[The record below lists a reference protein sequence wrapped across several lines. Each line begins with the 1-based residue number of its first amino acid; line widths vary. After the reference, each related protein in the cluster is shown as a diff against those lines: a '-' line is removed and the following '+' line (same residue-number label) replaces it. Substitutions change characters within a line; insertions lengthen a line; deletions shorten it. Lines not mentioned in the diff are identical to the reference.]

1 MILKYRILCNY
12 DIIIEDL
19 FKIGEEKMDK
29 TKFYTNRKN
38 IVFLAAIC
46 CALWGS
52 AFPAVKVGYSLFN
65 IAGDDIATKLIFA
78 GIRFAMAGIFVLISQ
93 VALGKKLF
101 SFSKTDTKEF
111 VVLGIIQTTLQYI
124 FFYIGMAYTTG
135 VRGSIINGTGT
146 FFSIILA
153 HFIYKNDKIDFNKIV
168 GCIIG
173 FLGVIIVN
181 LDGSN
186 LMETSFKFKGEGFIM
201 LSALMLSI
209 SSIYSKKVT
218 RNKDASIVTGYQL
231 FIGGSI
237 LIVLGLVF
245 GGHLSGFTIKSSL
258 LLIYM
263 ALISSVA
270 FAIWTQLLKYNKVST
285 ICVFNFLIPIF
296 GSALS
301 AIVLGDDIFN
311 VKILIALILVS
322 IGIFLVYKE
331 KRKC

>member
-1 MILKYRILCNY
+1 
-12 DIIIEDL
+12 
-19 FKIGEEKMDK
+19 MDK

-46 CALWGS
+46 CMLWGS

-101 SFSKTDTKEF
+101 SFSKNDTKEL
-111 VVLGIIQTTLQYI
+111 VLLGIIQTTLQYI

-237 LIVLGLVF
+237 LILLGLVF
-245 GGHLSGFTIKSSL
+245 GGNLTGFTIKSSL

-285 ICVFNFLIPIF
+285 ICVFNFLIPVF
-296 GSALS
+296 GSVLS

-331 KRKC
+331 KRRC

>member
-1 MILKYRILCNY
+1 
-12 DIIIEDL
+12 
-19 FKIGEEKMDK
+19 MDK

-38 IVFLAAIC
+38 IVLLATIC
-46 CALWGS
+46 CILWGS

-78 GIRFAMAGIFVLISQ
+78 GIRFAMAGFFVLISQ
-93 VALGKKLF
+93 AALGKDLL
-101 SFSKTDTKEF
+101 SFSKNDTKELIL
-111 VVLGIIQTTLQYI
+111 LGIIQTTMQYI
-124 FFYIGMAYTTG
+124 FFYIGLAYTTG

-146 FFSIILA
+146 YFSIILA
-153 HFIYKNDKIDFNKIV
+153 HFIYKNDRIDFNKVIV
-168 GCIIG
+168 CIIG
-173 FLGVIIVN
+173 FLGVVIVN

-186 LMETSFKFKGEGFIM
+186 LLGTSFKFKGEGFIM

-231 FIGGSI
+231 FIGGTI
-237 LIVLGLVF
+237 LIVLGLIF
-245 GGHLSGFTIKSSL
+245 GGHLTGFTIKSSL
-258 LLIYM
+258 LLVYM

-285 ICVFNFLIPIF
+285 ICVFNFLIPVF
-296 GSALS
+296 GSVLS

-311 VKILIALILVS
+311 VKILIALIFVS